1 MVEEHNMAEGFY
13 IVVENPAL
21 SGATK
26 EHPVAG
32 SRTNAVDLAVGRK
45 VNIPGPCS
53 FALSPGQAAEVIPGH
68 HLRSKSQHSITNLV
82 TKEVTTKIL

>member
-1 MVEEHNMAEGFY
+1 MAPEGFY

-21 SGATK
+21 GGASK

-32 SRTNAVDLAVGRK
+32 SRTNAVDLAIGRK

-68 HLRSKSQHSITNLV
+68 HLRSKSQHYITNLV
-82 TKEVTTKIL
+82 NKEVTTKIL

>member
-1 MVEEHNMAEGFY
+1 VVEEHNMAEGFY

-26 EHPVAG
+26 EHHIAG
-32 SRTNAVDLAVGRK
+32 TRTNAVDLAVGRRM
-45 VNIPGPCS
+45 NIPGPCS
-53 FALSPGQAAEVIPGH
+53 FALYPGQAADVIEGH
-68 HLRSKSQHSITNLV
+68 HLRSNSQHYITNLV